1 VERRLEQV
9 EHRAIKGAEELVRR
23 VPVSRA
29 LVDEQLAPG
38 LDGDQ
43 PDHLGEA
50 FRGPMLAFPTGS
62 RMDSQE
68 RPPRVPTEPG

>member
-1 VERRLEQV
+1 M
-9 EHRAIKGAEELVRR
+9 EHREIKGAEELVCR

-29 LVDEQLAPG
+29 LVDEHLAPG

-43 PDHLGEA
+43 PDHPGEA
-50 FRGPMLAFPTGS
+50 RRRPPLPFPTGS

-68 RPPRVPTEPG
+68 GPPRVPTEPG